1 MTEEEYDELEELKK
15 QKEAIEKRE
24 EYVAD
29 PTEWVEDKLKQIRSG
44 IEKIPQ
50 KTTPVEKGNITMYT
64 HLKNLE
70 KRFDENPEEEKERY
84 RTQLRE
90 RREEIEKRIE
100 ELEND

>member
-1 MTEEEYDELEELKK
+1 MTDEEYDELEELKK

-24 EYVAD
+24 EYVTD
-29 PTEWVEDKLKQIRSG
+29 PTEWVENKLKQIRTG
-44 IEKIPQ
+44 IDKVPH

-64 HLKNLE
+64 HQKNLE

-100 ELEND
+100 ELEK